1 MCSGPYGYGYINGY
15 KYAFARNAYGYPGAC
30 CGVGRYGLYGGYG
43 PYGGYGG
50 YGGWGGWGY

>member
-50 YGGWGGWGY
+50 WGGWGY